1 MAAPRHLMVVLA
13 VALALMVG
21 LAGTTRAGD
30 PLTGRSAPAETGA
43 SPGLPFGN
51 SAMMRLADAQR
62 RLNDA
67 ISTAFHEV
75 QDRGSVGAI
84 LLILGLA
91 FLYGVLHALGPGHG
105 KAVVASYFVANRA
118 RWTHGVVMGSLISLI
133 QGAGAVA
140 MVGVLAIV
148 LQWRQFDVLDRAT
161 LVEFVSYGLIA
172 ALGLVMFYRAVTG
185 KGHDHGLGGA
195 HRHDH
200 GAATTHH
207 HDHDH
212 DHEHG
217 HGHAVPSGA
226 HVHERMAAPALSGH
240 IAAAAAL
247 GAVSAP
253 AVDTPASPPP
263 LKLDARLIVAA
274 GLTPCASAI
283 IILLFALANH
293 AFGIGIAAVAALSIG
308 MALTVSTIGV
318 LSVLGRHTLLRVL
331 DTVGMQSHRF
341 EQALAVIGS
350 LLIVA
355 ASALL
360 MMAAWA
366 RL

>member
-1 MAAPRHLMVVLA
+1 
-13 VALALMVG
+13 
-21 LAGTTRAGD
+21 
-30 PLTGRSAPAETGA
+30 
-43 SPGLPFGN
+43 
-51 SAMMRLADAQR
+51 
-62 RLNDA
+62 A
-67 ISTAFHEV
+67 ISTAFHDV
-75 QDRGSVGAI
+75 RDRGSLGAI

-133 QGAGAVA
+133 QGAGAVV

-172 ALGLVMFYRAVTG
+172 VLGLVMFYRAVTG
-185 KGHDHGLGGA
+185 KGHDHGLGGGHDEGHVHGHEHDHHGHAA
-195 HRHDH
+195 HVHARVPDH
-200 GAATTHH
+200 GAEVVLA
-207 HDHDH
+207 
-212 DHEHG
+212 
-217 HGHAVPSGA
+217 
-226 HVHERMAAPALSGH
+226 RPAEMGT
-240 IAAAAAL
+240 IVL
-247 GAVSAP
+247 GASP
-253 AVDTPASPPP
+253 ARATPAYAPVSQ

-283 IILLFALANH
+283 IVLLFALANQ
-293 AFGIGIAAVAALSIG
+293 AFGVGIAAVAALSIG
-308 MALTVSTIGV
+308 MAVTVSAIGV

-341 EQALAVIGS
+341 EQALAIIGS
-350 LLIVA
+350 VLIVA

-360 MMAAWA
+360 MMAAWV